1 MIGIVLSNG
10 ESGVSERK
18 ERINTRA
25 RRGEEAQST
34 QRNDGRSGAQ
44 RVAPLGETAL
54 RRDPTQ
60 PGGRAGRRRGRVS
73 VRHQNEYNV
82 CRCSRE
88 ATMAGEKILTLRLEG
103 GLRGKLD
110 KLAAATRRSRSFLAA
125 EAIREYVALNSWQ
138 IEEIHKGLAEAER
151 GEFASENEVKRVAKK
166 WTRRAR

>member
-60 PGGRAGRRRGRVS
+60 PGGRAGRRSGRVS
-73 VRHQNEYNV
+73 MRHQNEYNV
-82 CRCSRE
+82 CRCSRGGNDGGRE
-88 ATMAGEKILTLRLEG
+88 NPYAAAGERAARQAGQTCG
-103 GLRGKLD
+103 GD
-110 KLAAATRRSRSFLAA
+110 AAVAVVSGGGSDPGVCGA
-125 EAIREYVALNSWQ
+125 E
-138 IEEIHKGLAEAER
+138 
-151 GEFASENEVKRVAKK
+151 
-166 WTRRAR
+166 